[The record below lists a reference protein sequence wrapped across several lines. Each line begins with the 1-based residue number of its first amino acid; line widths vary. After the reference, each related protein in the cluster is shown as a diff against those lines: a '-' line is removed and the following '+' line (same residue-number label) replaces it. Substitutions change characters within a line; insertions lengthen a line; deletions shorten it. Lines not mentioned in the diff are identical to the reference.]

1 MEKNR
6 ILVVEDTAIIGLEI
20 KMKLERFGYE
30 VLGPVA
36 SGEEALHI
44 VANEKLD
51 LVLMDIILAGETD
64 GIQTAEKLMELYKF
78 PVLYLTGHTD
88 HKKTERAKR
97 TKPLGY
103 IIKPYE
109 DSQLRTTVEMAIE
122 KLKADKELEKYKT
135 KLEKLVEERTIDL
148 EKAKLKA
155 EESNRLK
162 TAFLSNLSHEI
173 RTPLNSII
181 GFSSLIT
188 QQESNEETKEQYVT
202 HIENNAED
210 LMNLIENIIESAKI
224 ETGQIRYN
232 RQICNLDYIFDKFK
246 PLYEKKIKDSKKNNL
261 NFILDKNGTDSFIF
275 YSDCH
280 FIQKIISHLSDNALK
295 FTEQGTI
302 TIGYQIDK
310 TKNSILLFVKDTGIG
325 IDNDNQSVIFDS
337 FRKLENNKSK
347 LYAGAGLGLS
357 IVKGYVSSLGG
368 NIIINSHK
376 NKGTD
381 FHIELPS
388 LPMDKQTFDEFITN

>member
-36 SGEEALHI
+36 SGEEALRI

-64 GIQTAEKLMELYKF
+64 GIQTAEKLMELYNF

-135 KLEKLVEERTIDL
+135 KLEKLVEKRTEDL

-188 QQESNEETKEQYVT
+188 QQKENEETKKQYVT

-224 ETGQIRYN
+224 ETGQIRHN
-232 RQICNLDYIFDKFK
+232 RQICNLDYILDEFK

-261 NFILDKNGTDSFIF
+261 KFILDKNGTDSFIF

-280 FIQKIISHLSDNALK
+280 FIKKIISHLADNALK
-295 FTEQGTI
+295 FTEYGTI
-302 TIGYQIDK
+302 TIGYQIDQ

-325 IDNDNQSVIFDS
+325 IDNNKQNLIFDS
-337 FRKLENNKSK
+337 FRKIENNKSK

-357 IVKGYVSSLGG
+357 IVKGYVSSLNG
-368 NIIINSHK
+368 NITIYSNK

-388 LPMDKQTFDEFITN
+388 LPMDAQTFDEFITN